1 MVRCTKI
8 MAETTEIET
17 ERTIRRI
24 NQGVESLKEK
34 ESKTEEPQPKESK
47 VRSKLI
53 KLTMK
58 RMTL

>member
-1 MVRCTKI
+1 

-34 ESKTEEPQPKESK
+34 ESKTEESQPKESK
-47 VRSKLI
+47 VRSKLT
-53 KLTMK
+53 KLMMK

>member
-1 MVRCTKI
+1 MVRWTKI

-17 ERTIRRI
+17 GRTIRII
-24 NQGVESLKEK
+24 NQGGESLKEK
-34 ESKTEEPQPKESK
+34 ESKIEEPQPKESK
-47 VRSKLI
+47 VRSKLT